1 MATEYNITQK
11 QYNGTDYDIL
21 YPLTN
26 SKQVLLKDTNIL
38 GGGNTIHEALL
49 EITNRLNFQTQI
61 SVDTLLTT
69 GIHYCYNCTNV
80 PSIQSV
86 DTWLIIV
93 ISDGS
98 SYAKQIATTLSNRN
112 IHYERILSA
121 GTWGSWSL
129 LRDRFTV
136 ATNSTQT
143 VPIATYSYYFVTVAG
158 HLWFVYSTGTS
169 TVPTV
174 VSLYGTSGN
183 LSCTASAGP
192 NIILDNTSSNNYT
205 FEITYV

>member
-11 QYNGTDYDIL
+11 QFNGTDYDIL

-26 SKQVLLKDTNIL
+26 SKQVLLKDTKIL
-38 GGGNTIHEALL
+38 GGGNTIHESLL
-49 EITNRLNFQTQI
+49 EITNRLSFQNRI

-98 SYAKQIATTLSNRN
+98 SYAKQIATTRSNRN
-112 IHYERILSA
+112 THYERTLTA
-121 GTWGSWSL
+121 GTWGSWFL

-143 VPIATYSYYFVTVAG
+143 IPIATYSYYFVTVTG
-158 HLWFVYSTGTS
+158 HLWFVYSTDANTAPTIVSLSGTS
-169 TVPTV
+169 
-174 VSLYGTSGN
+174 SS

-192 NIILDNTSSNNYT
+192 NIILGNTTSYNFT
-205 FEITYV
+205 FEVTYV